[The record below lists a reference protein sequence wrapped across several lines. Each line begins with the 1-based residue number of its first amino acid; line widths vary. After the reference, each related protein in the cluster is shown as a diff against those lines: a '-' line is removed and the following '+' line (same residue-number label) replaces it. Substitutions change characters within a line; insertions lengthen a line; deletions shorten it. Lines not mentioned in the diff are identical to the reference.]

1 MKRAGYIKFHQ
12 SKQNPESR
20 CKKAAKKRKEKKKR
34 WTQNKLAKMSVYI
47 YQ

>member
-1 MKRAGYIKFHQ
+1 MKRAEYIKFHQ

-34 WTQNKLAKMSVYI
+34 GGHKISWLK
-47 YQ
+47 

>member
-1 MKRAGYIKFHQ
+1 MKRAEYVEFHQ

-20 CKKAAKKRKEKKKR
+20 CKKAAKKRKKKKR
-34 WTQNKLAKMSVYI
+34 WTQNKLAKMSVYV